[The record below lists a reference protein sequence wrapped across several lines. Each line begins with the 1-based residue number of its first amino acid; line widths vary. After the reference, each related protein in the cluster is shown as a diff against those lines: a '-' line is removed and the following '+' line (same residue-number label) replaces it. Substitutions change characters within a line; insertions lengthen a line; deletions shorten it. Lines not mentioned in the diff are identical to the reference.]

1 MHGSPW
7 CQKLSTAFGYFSST
21 SMKLYIGLN
30 VKIII
35 DILHFY
41 FYFITKV
48 KFTLKLVWPQSIP
61 KLFQMFNFS
70 LMNWKIFLNVK
81 VTQSYLTLCD
91 PIDCIVHGILQARI
105 LKWVAFPFSRGSF
118 QPRDWTQVSHIAGGF
133 FTAEPQRKPQKEKRS

>member
-41 FYFITKV
+41 FYLITKV

-91 PIDCIVHGILQARI
+91 PIDCIVLGILQARI
-105 LKWVAFPFSRGSF
+105 LKWVAFPFSRGSS
-118 QPRDWTQVSHIAGGF
+118 QTRHQTQVSLIAGGF
-133 FTAEPQRKPQKEKRS
+133 FTAESQEKP